1 MAPPSKRRFPVTF
14 YLLPQYLSLWAQIIS
29 TDGSSLANYFCF
41 MFTKCI
47 TDNLDTSFW
56 ESSTGKFF
64 RKNRCLIHKAPIPLS
79 FRKMTAQLCQQ
90 QCFYIFLHLV
100 SVTAVG
106 SVAGDTE
113 CICGLKTCLHCWLT
127 IEPWEKLVSFS
138 ELRFPC
144 LWSGGHIVYFV
155 RLSWGLNKIL
165 YKRGMFWDLPGD
177 PLVKTLYFQCREC
190 RFDPLSGNCAMLSH

>member
-1 MAPPSKRRFPVTF
+1 MTF
-14 YLLPQYLSLWAQIIS
+14 YLLPQCLSLWAQIIS
-29 TDGSSLANYFCF
+29 TDGSSLANYFWF
-41 MFTKCI
+41 MFTKCV

-79 FRKMTAQLCQQ
+79 FRKMTAQLRQRQ
-90 QCFYIFLHLV
+90 RFYIFLHLV
-100 SVTAVG
+100 SVTARG

-113 CICGLKTCLHCWLT
+113 CVCGLKTCLHCWLT

-144 LWSGGHIVYFV
+144 LWIHVLAIVNRAAMNIGVHMSLSILVSLVCMPSSGIAGSYGSSISSF
-155 RLSWGLNKIL
+155 
-165 YKRGMFWDLPGD
+165 
-177 PLVKTLYFQCREC
+177 
-190 RFDPLSGNCAMLSH
+190 